1 VLGGV
6 VWVDRD
12 FRAYGALRAIDATTG
27 ERRWEFRYA
36 TPTLAGV
43 MSTASGL
50 VFGGDNEGNFMA
62 FDSRTGENLWSY
74 PTGASIWGTAAMTH
88 MLDGRQHVLIPSGG
102 ALIAFAL
109 DSPPNPY
116 TALPQWPDP
125 ESAALGSV
133 SAVYPNADGRVW
145 VAERCGGNDCVGHDE
160 VAPIRL
166 YDASGRLLRAFG
178 AGLFAWPHGLYVDAE
193 GNVWVADARAGEG
206 KGHQVLKM
214 SATGEVLMRL
224 GEAGVSGGDNAHFN
238 GPTAVVVAPSG
249 DIFVADG
256 HELDSN
262 NRIVKL
268 ARDGTFIKAW
278 GGSGSA
284 PGQFLVPHALALDS
298 RGRLF
303 VADRD
308 NNRIQIFDQDGEF
321 LEAWAQFGRPSGIFI
336 DASDT
341 LYVSDNQSNTER
353 NPGWPRGIRV
363 GSARDGTVTAFIP
376 DPDFDP
382 ANAPETSAHGVAAD
396 AAGNIYGAEV
406 QAQTVKKYVRR

>member
-1 VLGGV
+1 MRQAVATLLV
-6 VWVDRD
+6 VFAAAV
-12 FRAYGALRAIDATTG
+12 GA
-27 ERRWEFRYA
+27 
-36 TPTLAGV
+36 
-43 MSTASGL
+43 
-50 VFGGDNEGNFMA
+50 
-62 FDSRTGENLWSY
+62 
-74 PTGASIWGTAAMTH
+74 
-88 MLDGRQHVLIPSGG
+88 Q
-102 ALIAFAL
+102 
-109 DSPPNPY
+109 PNPY
-116 TALPQWPDP
+116 TTLPQWARDLETGP
-125 ESAALGSV
+125 LGSV
-133 SAVYPNADGRVW
+133 SAVYPDEEGLIW
-145 VAERCGGNDCVGHDE
+145 VAERCGGNDCVGHDT

-166 YDASGRLLRAFG
+166 YDASGTLLRAFG

-193 GNVWVADARAGEG
+193 GNVWVTDARAGEG
-206 KGHQVLKM
+206 KGHQVVKM

-224 GEAGVSGGDNAHFN
+224 GEAGVPGSDAAHFN
-238 GPTAVVVAPSG
+238 GPTAVVVARNG

-256 HELDSN
+256 HELASN

-268 ARDGTFIKAW
+268 ARDGTFIASW

-321 LEAWAQFGRPSGIFI
+321 IAAWTQFGRPSGIFI
-336 DASDT
+336 DADDT

-363 GSARDGTVTAFIP
+363 GSARDGMVAAFIP
-376 DPDFDP
+376 DPEFDP
-382 ANAPETSAHGVAAD
+382 ANAQETGAHGVAAD

-406 QAQTVKKYVRR
+406 GSRSVKKYAPR